1 MKKTLLFIV
10 GLLFTG
16 SMNAQVIF
24 SGEEPAA
31 IQGAYDMEYADPAG
45 GWGSMPDLID
55 PLNAVQDTL
64 VQIFDGTAAD
74 SLNCV
79 TPAANAADVAG
90 QIAILYRGDCEFGTK
105 ALNAELA
112 GAVACVIINN
122 VPGGPVGMA
131 PGTDGPNVTIPL
143 VMIGQ
148 ADGEILLD
156 EMQNGPV
163 EVFIGNK
170 TGFYPNDVG
179 TQDGS
184 IWRAKSASMPALL
197 AQNGTE
203 FEVDMGAN
211 VFNYGF
217 NDITG
222 VTLTATVDFGG
233 SNLYSETSPAEDI
246 LSGDSSFI
254 TLPTFAPATWSTGTY
269 EVTYTIESDSVDFYD
284 FDNTISANF
293 QINDSLFSYASIVD
307 TSGAPN
313 SSGGFRP
320 ADATGSYAA
329 CVVFRDANAS
339 RVAPE
344 GLTFSAIKGADAAV
358 PSLEGEPMSIIAYSW
373 NDNFTDLNDGNL
385 AFNDVQEIAFDEYTY
400 PADLSGEPVTAYFEE
415 PFTLNDNQRYLF
427 CVQTF
432 NEEVFIGFDPAMDYT
447 ANVNTYLQPVY
458 PVESNG
464 TYSALGFGEDA
475 VPGVGVNFID
485 AALVNVNEEQLS
497 IDMNAYP
504 SPVSSELNIDFK
516 GYDVERLEL
525 VNLTGQVVS
534 AQAVQAGAE
543 STKMDVNNLENGV
556 YIVNVYL
563 TNGMT
568 ETMQIVVSH

>member
-1 MKKTLLFIV
+1 MKKTLLFVV
-10 GLLFTG
+10 GLLFAG

-31 IQGAYDMEYADPAG
+31 IQGAYDMTYVDPAA
-45 GWGSMPDLID
+45 GWGSPDLLD
-55 PLNAVQDTL
+55 PANAVQDTL
-64 VQIFDGTAAD
+64 VQILDGSAAD

-79 TPAANAADVAG
+79 TPAINAADVAG
-90 QIAILYRGDCEFGTK
+90 HIAILYRGDCEFGTK
-105 ALNAELA
+105 ALNAEIA
-112 GAVACVIINN
+112 GAIACVIINN

-131 PGTDGPNVTIPL
+131 AGTDGANVTIPL

-148 ADGEILLD
+148 TDGELLLN

-170 TGFYPNDVG
+170 TGFYDNDLG

-217 NDITG
+217 NDVTG
-222 VTLTATVDFGG
+222 ITLTATVDFGG
-233 SNLYSETSPAEDI
+233 STIYSETSPAEDI

-254 TLPTFAPATWSTGTY
+254 ILPTFAPATWSNGTY
-269 EVTYTIESDSVDFYD
+269 EVTYTIESDSVDAYD
-284 FDNTISANF
+284 FDNTISADF
-293 QINDSLFSYASIVD
+293 QIHDSLFTYASIVD
-307 TSGAPN
+307 SSGAPN

-320 ADATGSYAA
+320 ADATGSYAS
-329 CVVFRDANAS
+329 CVVFRNPNAS
-339 RVAPE
+339 RVIPI

-358 PSLEGEPMSIIAYSW
+358 PSLEGEPMSIIAYQW

-385 AFNDVQEIAFDEYTY
+385 AFNDVQELAFDEYTY
-400 PADLSGEPVTAYFEE
+400 PSDLSGEPVTAFFET
-415 PFTLNDNQRYLF
+415 PFALVDNQRYLF

-432 NEEVFIGFDPAMDYT
+432 NEEVFIGYDPQMDYT
-447 ANVNTYLQPVY
+447 ENVNAYLQPLY

-464 TYSALGFGEDA
+464 QYSAGGFGADA

-485 AALVNVNEEQLS
+485 AAFLNVQEEQLS
-497 IDMNAYP
+497 INMNAYP
-504 SPVSSELNIDFK
+504 SPVSNELNIDFK
-516 GYDVERLEL
+516 GYDVDHLEL

-534 AQAVQAGAE
+534 AQSVQTGAE
-543 STKMDVNNLENGV
+543 STKVDVNNLENGV

-563 TNGMT
+563 VNGMT